1 MDFSGRNKEGKTEP
15 HELTWIPCLPS
26 WSSFPKQHLESQV
39 QFRQSWSLFTTM
51 NPWHWRWSRTPMF
64 KPPPSPTAHEM
75 KRSFPGRCLCVCIFL
90 MGLSFLK
97 TLKSSLPC
105 HPLYLTFHFLMT
117 TFNNLCHPEFPLS
130 PYTFIFYLQDTYFF
144 CSLQRLAFMLQ
155 NGFSTAPSVSVLL
168 PLPPPSFSLS
178 PLLCSLLSKPH
189 LPPCPITC
197 TFTDSFSALRSYS
210 ALCYTVLYTCKW
222 SFHSIKIAFPLG
234 CLFRLQI
241 FS

>member
-1 MDFSGRNKEGKTEP
+1 
-15 HELTWIPCLPS
+15 
-26 WSSFPKQHLESQV
+26 
-39 QFRQSWSLFTTM
+39 
-51 NPWHWRWSRTPMF
+51 
-64 KPPPSPTAHEM
+64 M
-75 KRSFPGRCLCVCIFL
+75 KRSFPGGCLCVFIFL

-105 HPLYLTFHFLMT
+105 HTLHLTFHFLMT
-117 TFNNLCHPEFPLS
+117 TFNHLYHPEFPLS

-155 NGFSTAPSVSVLL
+155 NGFSAAASVSVLL
-168 PLPPPSFSLS
+168 PLPPPSFYH

-189 LPPCPITC
+189 LPPRPVTC
-197 TFTDSFSALRSYS
+197 TFIAPRSYS
-210 ALCYTVLYTCKW
+210 ALCYTVLYTCEW